1 MVGNDFLFWKVC
13 RKCVWQ
19 GSIFKN
25 TKRLIENEIEKL
37 NKEIDICA
45 VNKNMACN
53 AKKFDMEAQ
62 IIQQSSSSQLLSAH
76 NEKRKLNQEL
86 R

>member
-1 MVGNDFLFWKVC
+1 
-13 RKCVWQ
+13 
-19 GSIFKN
+19 
-25 TKRLIENEIEKL
+25 
-37 NKEIDICA
+37 
-45 VNKNMACN
+45 MACN